1 MTLVLYRRRAHE
13 KVEVSAASRRA
24 FDKAVRRK
32 PLADAADAGLW
43 KLNGAEDGIGECRG
57 GGRGR
62 RGESLGVESGQKRK
76 AVVAGE
82 GKQREE
88 GMDLSRRHTRTG
100 AAKQAS
106 FSGWGRRFHAAT
118 VTRSGEER
126 SWIWAAVSL
135 STTIIG
141 APQLGQS
148 QRGLDSRG
156 VDVSGSVWGGTAP
169 SAAQHSG
176 RRVERRRLARKPK
189 WRMRTKPLGSR
200 CNRKRRRNSSSDTV
214 ISFCSWL

>member
-1 MTLVLYRRRAHE
+1 ME
-13 KVEVSAASRRA
+13 
-24 FDKAVRRK
+24 RK
-32 PLADAADAGLW
+32 S
-43 KLNGAEDGIGECRG
+43 GIGECRG

-62 RGESLGVESGQKRK
+62 RGELLGVESGQKRK

-118 VTRSGEER
+118 VTRSGGER

-135 STTIIG
+135 STTDRK
-141 APQLGQS
+141 S
-148 QRGLDSRG
+148 
-156 VDVSGSVWGGTAP
+156 T
-169 SAAQHSG
+169 
-176 RRVERRRLARKPK
+176 RL
-189 WRMRTKPLGSR
+189 
-200 CNRKRRRNSSSDTV
+200 NSSHLV
-214 ISFCSWL
+214 ISYAVFCLKKKKNYRTWFTRNHGKHWYYMSH

>member
-1 MTLVLYRRRAHE
+1 ME
-13 KVEVSAASRRA
+13 
-24 FDKAVRRK
+24 RK
-32 PLADAADAGLW
+32 S
-43 KLNGAEDGIGECRG
+43 GIGECRG

-62 RGESLGVESGQKRK
+62 RGELLGVESGQKRK

-118 VTRSGEER
+118 VTRSGGER

-156 VDVSGSVWGGTAP
+156 VDVSGSVWGGTARVLR
-169 SAAQHSG
+169 STAVGEWSG
-176 RRVERRRLARKPK
+176 AG
-189 WRMRTKPLGSR
+189 WRGSR
-200 CNRKRRRNSSSDTV
+200 SGGCGRSPWEAGATGSGAGTHRAIRSSVSV
-214 ISFCSWL
+214 HGCERSLANQR